1 MYCHI
6 NFTGFCFYISQTK
19 TRSIWS
25 CQIIV
30 YLLTLVN
37 VQFSCSLSFYF
48 LCWLIFFYFFCWL
61 IFCSCVCVYV
71 KFHQFWACS
80 VAFQKELI
88 YQKSRNI
95 TFLQKQ
101 MTVAVIATLFDISG
115 IQIVNITDRKGVWD
129 SPDRFISYCAFL
141 IQKWW
146 SPQFLN
152 LGNRLLRNVALYLLL
167 CSQLRNCNCSVLKCG
182 QPSSYQNR
190 QCPNSKFCH
199 AWCVTILTVSPN
211 LLCTVNQ
218 YLLCLLG
225 KTSKKE
231 KS

>member
-30 YLLTLVN
+30 YMLTLVN

-48 LCWLIFFYFFCWL
+48 LCWLFL
-61 IFCSCVCVYV
+61 CVCVCV

-80 VAFQKELI
+80 AAFQKELI

-101 MTVAVIATLFDISG
+101 MTVAVIATLFNISG

-146 SPQFLN
+146 SQFLN
-152 LGNRLLRNVALYLLL
+152 LGNRLLRNVLLYVLL
-167 CSQLRNCNCSVLKCG
+167 CS
-182 QPSSYQNR
+182 
-190 QCPNSKFCH
+190 
-199 AWCVTILTVSPN
+199 
-211 LLCTVNQ
+211 
-218 YLLCLLG
+218 
-225 KTSKKE
+225 
-231 KS
+231 